1 MLRGVANSTCLPV
14 GGIGACGDGVPVDVA
29 GTGDVAGVGNFM
41 TVEGVAGADDVAADG
56 GTPEV

>member
-29 GTGDVAGVGNFM
+29 GTGDVAGAGNFM
-41 TVEGVAGADDVAADG
+41 TVEGVAGADDG